1 MRNPYQSAL
10 GYLTLA
16 GLAALVIALLVY
28 MFAQDASTVAAADR
42 AVLAVGFMWT
52 AGGWTLLALVAWLV
66 VGAVTWRP
74 TTSTPASSVEA
85 GAPSEA

>member
-16 GLAALVIALLVY
+16 GLAALGIALLVY
-28 MFAQDASTVAAADR
+28 LFAEDAYGAAADAR
-42 AVLAVGFMWT
+42 ALLALSFLWT
-52 AGGWTLLALVAWLV
+52 AAGWTLLALVAWLV

-74 TTSTPASSVEA
+74 TPTAPASSVEA
-85 GAPSEA
+85 GAQGEA